1 VNEIWPDLIQR
12 TIEPPKTIAETVD
25 RLIMVLDDEHKLV
38 IAAMPKEGLG
48 DLHFSLGLAINNAF
62 GFWDSRSPL
71 LTSSKSMNL
80 DDVSDQIIIELWKRL
95 NQNVAPRAY
104 NDSFVG

>member
-38 IAAMPKEGLG
+38 IAAMPKEDLG

-71 LTSSKSMNL
+71 LSSCKSMNP
-80 DDVSDQIIIELWKRL
+80 DDVSDQIIIELWKKL
-95 NQNVAPRAY
+95 NQKIAPRAF
-104 NDSFVG
+104 NDSFAG